1 MARANKDFWRLFPD
15 QEHHYARQCDK
26 RAAVERIGDGVARIA
41 GRTAHKVEGGRALG
55 LSSPEGVS
63 C

>member
-1 MARANKDFWRLFPD
+1 MARANKDFWRFFPD

-26 RAAVERIGDGVARIA
+26 RAAVERIGDGVARIS
-41 GRTAHKVEGGRALG
+41 GLTA
-55 LSSPEGVS
+55 PEGVS